1 MLSLI
6 AWRSFHPDGTFTEL
20 TVANTAAFS
29 RIDGLEAG
37 RPMFA
42 VVAFEGIPVP
52 MVKARCSFR
61 VQTRLLRYVLLHVD
75 GKTLPRPISTQARDP
90 FQSNPVDNCD
100 DSPRAMDMPLP
111 MPVSNFQEIELF
123 TASNQQSPSSGVRP
137 SFAPVKTSIRVGT
150 RDLAGPQW
158 P

>member
-1 MLSLI
+1 ML
-6 AWRSFHPDGTFTEL
+6 
-20 TVANTAAFS
+20 
-29 RIDGLEAG
+29 
-37 RPMFA
+37 
-42 VVAFEGIPVP
+42 
-52 MVKARCSFR
+52 FR

-90 FQSNPVDNCD
+90 FKSNPVDDFD

-111 MPVSNFQEIELF
+111 MPVSNVILSYSLLQIHRARLR
-123 TASNQQSPSSGVRP
+123 V
-137 SFAPVKTSIRVGT
+137 FAPRLRRSRQASEFGT